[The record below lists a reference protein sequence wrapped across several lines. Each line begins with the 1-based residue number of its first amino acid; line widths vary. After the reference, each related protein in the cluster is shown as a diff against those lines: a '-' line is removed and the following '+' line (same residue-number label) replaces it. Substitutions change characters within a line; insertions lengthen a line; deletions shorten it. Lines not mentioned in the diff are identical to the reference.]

1 MKKSIYITGH
11 EPEAEL
17 KTNTSSQFVDK
28 DETLVWRKFI
38 DGDNKSL
45 IYIYQKYVDVLYT
58 YGCQIT
64 NRSEFVRDCIQ
75 ELFIY
80 VIDKRAKLSG
90 VKSIKAYLFASLKRK
105 ILRDLKKE
113 ERLITE
119 NEGFTFFLEDS
130 SFYMSEKLSEEERKI
145 IHKQLNDLPVK
156 QREVIYLHFYEGL
169 SYADI
174 ATVLSVKSGNVRV
187 MIHRALVKL
196 RMQLKPFQN
205 VFYSIVLALSVFLS

>member
-1 MKKSIYITGH
+1 MKKAIYITDQK
-11 EPEAEL
+11 AETL
-17 KTNTSSQFVDK
+17 LRTEVSEQLLEK

-64 NRSEFVRDCIQ
+64 TRSEFVRDCIQ
-75 ELFIY
+75 DLFIY
-80 VIDKRAKLSG
+80 IIDRRSKLSD

-113 ERLITE
+113 EKLIG
-119 NEGFTFFLEDS
+119 NEGFNFFLEDAP
-130 SFYMSEKLSEEERKI
+130 FYISDNLSEEERKI
-145 IHKQLNDLPVK
+145 IHKQLNELPVN

-174 ATVLSVKSGNVRV
+174 ATVLNVKDGNVRV
-187 MIHRALVKL
+187 MVHRALVKL
-196 RMQLKPFQN
+196 KERLKPFRN
-205 VFYSIVLALSVFLS
+205 ALYTIILSLITFLS